1 MAAKHQTNYFN
12 NVTSTLMNNCC
23 AGQQGQAT
31 CCQYGFKALYP
42 YNAVT
47 GNVLPRQKR
56 PSLSRL
62 TFHLCRP
69 RIAQVCR
76 LVAVPHF
83 AVNSILNSD
92 GQPLH
97 CCFFSDAA
105 ASMSAARA
113 MRFGRSLCHA
123 SPSALIL
130 PTTAASPLTTLLK
143 NFSIAGAAA
152 G

>member
-1 MAAKHQTNYFN
+1 MAAKHQTTYFN

-31 CCQYGFKALYP
+31 CCQYGFTALYP

-47 GNVLPRQKR
+47 GNLPVHRR
-56 PSLSRL
+56 NACLGL

-83 AVNSILNSD
+83 AVNVI
-92 GQPLH
+92 
-97 CCFFSDAA
+97 
-105 ASMSAARA
+105 
-113 MRFGRSLCHA
+113 
-123 SPSALIL
+123 
-130 PTTAASPLTTLLK
+130 
-143 NFSIAGAAA
+143 
-152 G
+152 